1 MNKNPIEYWNILKSF
16 KKKSNEQENIPEIL
30 KDESVII
37 EHFQKQGNPSHFN
50 SNFKKEIENQ
60 FKTMEEDMMYN
71 KAESDSTITYK
82 VIKKAIFDLKKG
94 KSAGPDRILN
104 EVIKYTNPV
113 MINSYMKIFNVIL
126 KTEIYPKSRKESL
139 QSPFINQEIKMTPI
153 ITEESH

>member
-1 MNKNPIEYWNILKSF
+1 MNKNPKEYWNILKSC

-60 FKTMEEDMMYN
+60 LKNMEEDMMY

-82 VIKKAIFDLKKG
+82 DIY
-94 KSAGPDRILN
+94 LN
-104 EVIKYTNPV
+104 DNFEPT
-113 MINSYMKIFNVIL
+113 
-126 KTEIYPKSRKESL
+126 T
-139 QSPFINQEIKMTPI
+139 PFLSDQKNLTLNLNFVG
-153 ITEESH
+153 